1 MNSNTSVRK
10 NSNDLESI
18 LEDVMNSWLCDN
30 SEYIIQIYGGEWL
43 RLTDYHDVL
52 KETYDEEDDRWDSDV
67 LITCVESHEIA
78 DGYLYLVCPSGT
90 TDLVLRISLDD
101 IMVIQDEEGN
111 ETAF

>member
-18 LEDVMNSWLCDN
+18 LEDVINSWLCDN
-30 SEYIIQIYGGEWL
+30 REYIIQIYGGEWL
-43 RLTDYHDVL
+43 RLTDDKDVL
-52 KETYDEEDDRWDSDV
+52 KETYDEEEDVWDSDV
-67 LITCVESHEIA
+67 LISYVESYGIMH
-78 DGYLYLVCPSGT
+78 GFLYLICPSGT
-90 TDLVLRISLDD
+90 TDLMLRISLSD